1 MVFVFSCVFSGPMG
15 DLSMYRA
22 AVAAPGGFYSSFCVF
37 APVFLPRSDCY
48 TGMFDMVSVFSL
60 C

>member
-37 APVFLPRSDCY
+37 NPGFFTEQLLHWY
-48 TGMFDMVSVFSL
+48 I
-60 C
+60 